1 MGKTL
6 LKYAYMNAGTF
17 AGINA
22 GVSTFKSARRLAHIV
37 ACRFP
42 EKTLANFHIRTHIVD
57 TLANFHIRTHI
68 VDGACDGNVLHSTC
82 SLTIDLLYVNFPL
95 GLFAVT
101 GKLHRVFYMIAKM

>member
-57 TLANFHIRTHI
+57 
-68 VDGACDGNVLHSTC
+68 GACDGNVLHSTC

-101 GKLHRVFYMIAKM
+101 GKLHRVFYMIANM